1 MKKTTIFK
9 VLTKLQTAVLL
20 VCLLLSTG
28 HLFASNETAATTTTT
43 TIEEP
48 DLRMKIRLEYNSPN
62 SYMREIS
69 VLADEN
75 ASSGFDEDF
84 DTEMD
89 NIQSDDMFWLIDSG
103 KFLNQ
108 GINDINEDTVIPIGI
123 TTNSN
128 GINTIE
134 IDKLENIPNS
144 MNIFVHD
151 ITLGIYFNIKEGPYA
166 VNLNS
171 GVYLNRFEIVFAQP
185 DTLGVNEFET
195 NANSIDIRFDVNA
208 DQIKVLNNANI
219 NIHNIEIYSILGQSV
234 YRSNAINSNNTFTIN
249 ADQMTTGAYIVI
261 VHTENGIDSKKILV
275 N

>member
-1 MKKTTIFK
+1 MKKTTIFR
-9 VLTKLQTAVLL
+9 VLTKLQAAILL

-28 HLFASNETAATTTTT
+28 HLFASNETATTTTAD
-43 TIEEP
+43 EP
-48 DLRMKIRLEYNSPN
+48 DLRMKIRLEYNSPDT
-62 SYMREIS
+62 YMREIS

-75 ASSGFDEDF
+75 ASSGYDEDF

-128 GINTIE
+128 GVNTIE

-144 MNIFVHD
+144 MNIYVHD
-151 ITLGIYFNIKEGPYA
+151 ISLGIYFNIKEGPYA

-171 GVYLNRFEIVFAQP
+171 GVYLNRFEIVFTQP

-195 NANSIDIRFDVNA
+195 NANSIDIRFDGNA
-208 DQIKVLNNANI
+208 DQIKVVNNANI
-219 NIHNIEIYSILGQSV
+219 NIRNIEIYSILGQSV
-234 YRSNAINSNNTFTIN
+234 YRSNAINSNNTFAIN
-249 ADQMTTGAYIVI
+249 ADQMTTGAYIVV